1 MFSYLPAHRF
11 LLVTGHFGSGK
22 TNVAVNLALNLRSRG
37 YTVTIADLD
46 IVNPY
51 FRTADNV
58 AELKAAG
65 VRCII
70 PAFANSNVDIP
81 SIPPE
86 INTAFEDDS
95 DYVILDIGGD
105 DSGATALGMF
115 ASRLTAFGYD
125 MLYVVNAYRPLT
137 DTPEGA
143 LTILREI
150 EAQSRLHCTG
160 IVNNSNL
167 GSATEADT
175 LPATRAYAASLAAMA
190 QIPQLFE
197 SSSLPVEDDILPVF
211 LIRDITNHIYGGQ
224 S

>member
-11 LLVTGHFGSGK
+11 VLITGHFGSGK
-22 TNVAVNLALNLRSRG
+22 TNLAVNLALFLRTSG
-37 YTVTIADLD
+37 HSVTIADLD

-51 FRTADNV
+51 FRTADNA
-58 AELKAAG
+58 AELKEAG
-65 VRCII
+65 IRCII

-95 DYVILDIGGD
+95 DYVIFDIGGD

-115 ASRLTAFGYD
+115 ASRLTALGYD
-125 MLYVVNAYRPLT
+125 MLYVFNAYRPLT
-137 DTPEGA
+137 DTPDGA

-160 IVNNSNL
+160 LINNSNL
-167 GSATEADT
+167 GAATDAET
-175 LPATRAYAASLAAMA
+175 LPVTRAYAASLAEKS
-190 QIPQLFE
+190 QLPLLFETTCSVIEQDRIPQ
-197 SSSLPVEDDILPVF
+197 F
-211 LIRDITNHIYGGQ
+211 LIRDITKHLYGNPI
-224 S
+224 